1 MGRGRDT
8 DRVTM
13 TTMFTMIRIHTGGGI
28 RRRFLIGMDTG
39 VLRMRKSVLAHIS
52 RALDAH
58 EKQRDQQKMAKRVTH
73 IGES

>member
-1 MGRGRDT
+1 
-8 DRVTM
+8 M
-13 TTMFTMIRIHTGGGI
+13 TTMFTVIRIHVSRGI

-39 VLRMRKSVLAHIS
+39 VLRMRNSVFAQIS

-58 EKQRDQQKMAKRVTH
+58 EEQRDQQKMAKRVTH